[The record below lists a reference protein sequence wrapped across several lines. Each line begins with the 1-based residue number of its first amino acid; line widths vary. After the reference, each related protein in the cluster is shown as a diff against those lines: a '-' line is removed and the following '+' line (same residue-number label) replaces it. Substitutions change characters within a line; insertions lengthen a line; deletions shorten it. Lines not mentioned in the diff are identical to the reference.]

1 MEKITDEVLEEIV
14 LGAAACDKVYSIV
27 NTLPTLVF
35 K

>member
-27 NTLPTLVF
+27 NTYADPCV
-35 K
+35 

>member
-27 NTLPTLVF
+27 NTYADPCL
-35 K
+35 